1 MPMLMG
7 DGRRFKQILMNL
19 VKNAIKFTEEG
30 SIDICVRY
38 TMLLRGKLEIDVRDT
53 GHGIASKDMSLLFTR
68 FGKLQRTA
76 AINDEGIGLGLNIVK
91 QIVES

>member
-1 MPMLMG
+1 
-7 DGRRFKQILMNL
+7 
-19 VKNAIKFTEEG
+19 
-30 SIDICVRY
+30 
-38 TMLLRGKLEIDVRDT
+38 MLLRGKLEIDVRDT

-91 QIVES
+91 